1 MANIKK
7 SSVATTKNQNQ
18 VKPAAEK
25 KTVKKKVSLNT
36 QPKGK
41 SAEEL
46 VVENF
51 AALSQVVESLSETL
65 EMLVQKTESM
75 AYHIIANEEIL
86 AELVAENGIN
96 LSRVNARIRLKIA
109 SGTDGNGNANRAID
123 VAAAIASPLPRR

>member
-7 SSVATTKNQNQ
+7 SSVTTTKNQNQ

-25 KTVKKKVSLNT
+25 KTAKMKGSSNT
-36 QPKGK
+36 QPKAK

-75 AYHIIANEEIL
+75 AYHIIANEEML
-86 AELVAENGIN
+86 AELVADNGIN

-123 VAAAIASPLPRR
+123 AAAAIASPLPRR